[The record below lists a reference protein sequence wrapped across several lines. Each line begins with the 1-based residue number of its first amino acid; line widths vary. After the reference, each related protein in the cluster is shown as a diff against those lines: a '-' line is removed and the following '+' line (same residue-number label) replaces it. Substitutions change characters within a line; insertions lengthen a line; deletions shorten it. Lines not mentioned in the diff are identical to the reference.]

1 MERSKRFELARS
13 KYEAGLWNA
22 RMLLALVSVGRI
34 TRAEYEEITGADP
47 A

>member
-1 MERSKRFELARS
+1 MERSECFELVRN

>member
-1 MERSKRFELARS
+1 MERSECFELVRG
-13 KYEAGLWNA
+13 KFEAGIWNA

>member
-1 MERSKRFELARS
+1 MERSECFELVRG
-13 KYEAGLWNA
+13 KFETGLWNA
-22 RMLLALVSVGRI
+22 RMLLALVSVGHI

>member
-1 MERSKRFELARS
+1 MERSECFELVRG
-13 KYEAGLWNA
+13 KFEAGLWNA
-22 RMLLALVSVGRI
+22 RMLLALVSAGRI